1 MNEKAR
7 RRYAG
12 IEALKLGRGGRNYI
26 ARVLGCSR
34 HTVSKGA
41 REVSGLSAR
50 EVDERI
56 RQLRKGRKPYG
67 ESYPQ
72 IDDQF
77 LQVLHDHTAGDP
89 MDETV
94 RWTNLSINEI
104 VNALREDYSVKV
116 SRGVV
121 RKLLKK
127 HNYRRRQA
135 QKRLTKKHVPNRE
148 AQFKNIKKLI
158 SIYKAAGNPVMSF
171 DTKKKEYLGNL
182 YRDGKLYTRSEI
194 QTLDHDFR
202 SYAEGVIIPH
212 CFYDLERN
220 EGYIQLGISHDTSEF
235 ACDSFRH
242 WWYNYGRY
250 HYPNATSILLL
261 CDGGGSNSSRHY
273 IFKSDLQE
281 LADEI
286 QVEIRIAHYP
296 PHLEKYNPIEHRFF
310 PHVTRACRGVVFTSI
325 ELVKEL
331 MEKTKTQMGLKA
343 FVHTIVKVYQTGR
356 KVADDFKENMRIA
369 FDDFLPRWNYRA
381 IPQCE
386 ANGKVI

>member
-1 MNEKAR
+1 
-7 RRYAG
+7 
-12 IEALKLGRGGRNYI
+12 
-26 ARVLGCSR
+26 
-34 HTVSKGA
+34 
-41 REVSGLSAR
+41 
-50 EVDERI
+50 
-56 RQLRKGRKPYG
+56 
-67 ESYPQ
+67 
-72 IDDQF
+72 
-77 LQVLHDHTAGDP
+77 
-89 MDETV
+89 MDETGG
-94 RWTNLSINEI
+94 WTNLSINEI
-104 VNALREDYSVKV
+104 VNALREEHSVKV

-127 HNYRRRQA
+127 HDYRLCSA
-135 QKRLTKKHVPNRE
+135 QKRLTKKNVPNRDRG
-148 AQFKNIKKLI
+148 FKNINSLI
-158 SIYKAAGNPVMSF
+158 STYKAAGNPVMSF

-182 YRDGKLYTRSEI
+182 YREGKLYTRGEI

-220 EGYIQLGISHDTSEF
+220 EGYIQLGTSHAACET

-250 HYPNATSILLL
+250 HYPDATSILLL

-273 IFKSDLQE
+273 IFKSDLQK
-281 LADEI
+281 LVDEI

-296 PHLEKYNPIEHRFF
+296 PYCSKYNPIEHRFF

-331 MEKTKTQMGLKA
+331 MVKTKTRDWFRWMGNKWLRRMSDHFALILTSNRPKITQLCVHSPYFRRLTACFVSIPLNGTSPKTKMGLKT
-343 FVHTIVKVYQTGR
+343 FVHIIDKVYQTGR
-356 KVADDFKENMRIA
+356 KVADDFKENMRII

-381 IPQCE
+381 IPQSE